1 MKLVPKSHKNN
12 CNYITSNVENL
23 AGEIGRSSNSG
34 DGRTVVVAVRLDQ
47 QSKQLLTWALVK
59 VAQPGDR
66 VLALHVLHSSPQ
78 EQSTLVALV
87 KTFDSVLAV
96 YEGFCHLK
104 QVDLKLKVCRGSS
117 LRKILV
123 REAKEFESAIV
134 ILGVCKIPHSIR
146 SPTSVAKYC
155 AKKLS
160 NKFSVYAVDNG
171 KVIFHKEA
179 ATSCSGN
186 VTSYQLN
193 DRVEFDNIEQ
203 MGGDWNSAIV
213 PVEPDMDKCDSFE
226 KLGVIA
232 RKSTLIKRYLGCA
245 PISLWADYPC
255 DDLEE
260 EESHV
265 NVVEDTSLALVPYQ
279 KPEAS
284 PGQNLTMDQEAHG
297 LSTGWPLL
305 RRAFLPKH
313 PEADRVPSR
322 KTSMVRRVLK
332 FPRRHSSMAVHPD
345 RKRHNSVQLDNQ
357 LADLSTAIIPVD
369 DVSASAPCS
378 PSHRFLPKEWE
389 DLLEKYSTTCR
400 LFTYQELLSATSD
413 FIPENV
419 VGKGGS
425 SQVYR
430 GCLPDGKEIAVKILK
445 PSEDVLQ
452 EFIAEIEIITT
463 INHKNII
470 SICGFCL
477 EDEYLIL
484 VYDFLPKGSL
494 EENLHGDKSDVNLF
508 GWEERYKV
516 AVGVAEALDC
526 LHNRDSDSVIHR
538 DVKSSNILL
547 SDEYEPQLAD
557 FGLAT
562 RVSIVSSHFVSTDV
576 AGTFGYLAPEYF
588 MHGKVTDKVDI
599 YAFGVVLLELL
610 SGRKPIDSSQ
620 PKGKESLVMWANLI
634 LKEEKQSH
642 LLDPRLDSSDHD
654 HERIERMVLA
664 ATLCIRREPQLRP
677 RIGNVLKLLQG
688 DIEVINWA
696 KQHLNKY
703 PVDFDALDVETS
715 PIDIQ
720 SHLNLALLG
729 IEADDSASVSSTE
742 PNISLEDYLNG
753 RWSRSSSFD

>member
-1 MKLVPKSHKNN
+1 MKLIPKSNKNK
-12 CNYITSNVENL
+12 CNNITSTNVDKMT
-23 AGEIGRSSNSG
+23 GESDRSSNSG
-34 DGRTVVVAVRLDQ
+34 DGRTLVVAVRLDQ

-123 REAKEFESAIV
+123 REAKEFESAIL
-134 ILGVCKIPHSIR
+134 ILGICKIPHSIR

-179 ATSCSGN
+179 ATLGSEDLTRSQ
-186 VTSYQLN
+186 SN
-193 DRVEFDNIEQ
+193 DGLEFDNIEQ

-213 PVEPDMDKCDSFE
+213 PVEPVMEKCDSFE
-226 KLGVIA
+226 KLGTVP
-232 RKSTLIKRYLGCA
+232 RKSALIKRYLGCG

-260 EESHV
+260 ESHV
-265 NVVEDTSLALVPYQ
+265 NVIEDKSLALVPYQ

-284 PGQNLTMDQEAHG
+284 PGQKLTFDQEVHG
-297 LSTGWPLL
+297 SSTGWPLL
-305 RRAFLPKH
+305 RHAFLPKH
-313 PEADRVPSR
+313 PEADSVLSR

-357 LADLSTAIIPVD
+357 LSDLSTAIIPVG
-369 DVSASAPCS
+369 DVTASAPCS
-378 PSHRFLPKEWE
+378 PSHRLLPKEWE
-389 DLLEKYSTTCR
+389 DLEKYSTTCR

-452 EFIAEIEIITT
+452 EFIAEIDIITT

-470 SICGFCL
+470 SLCGFCL
-477 EDEYLIL
+477 EDENLIL

-494 EENLHGDKSDVNLF
+494 EENLHGDQSDPKLF
-508 GWEERYKV
+508 GWEKRYKV

-547 SDEYEPQLAD
+547 SAEYEPQLAD

-562 RVSIVSSHFVSTDV
+562 RVSSVSSHLISTDV

-610 SGRKPIDSSQ
+610 SGRKPIDSSH

-634 LKEEKQSH
+634 LKEEKLSQ
-642 LLDPRLDSSDHD
+642 LLDPRLDSRDDDREH
-654 HERIERMVLA
+654 IERMVLA